1 MNEERLRWRTNP
13 AIIAQ
18 YFTGEDLPT
27 DIDIHLKPNEAC
39 VVIEDGKIT
48 GVATAQR
55 LTVNPK
61 LGTLSRLLSK
71 KEPFRS
77 FLFVHT
83 GPHEV
88 LIKLGGR
95 WSDGTEGKGAA
106 GLKIRF
112 NNDDLGRLLSFA
124 ADGKTSITLGDIASA
139 VELEISQ
146 KFGSA
151 HMGGTHPS
159 SAKED
164 KDTATLLESGL
175 RSISQTALTDIGA
188 QLDRVWLSWVPS
200 DHERVMGMRSELEVL
215 AEHGRLIAA
224 RDNEMMQQ
232 QLDVEIRKL
241 EANHQLLVAGK
252 EYEAKADAAGDI
264 ARIRARAEKEKEQWN
279 VMIQRSQL
287 EEDHKDE
294 KTLRDRQREKDGLHH
309 DMDLDD
315 LKRMREDKRREWIRQ
330 QEKTAQQHN
339 NEMLKGTLDALRE
352 SEDED

>member
-1 MNEERLRWRTNP
+1 MNEERLQWRTNP

-18 YFTGEDLPT
+18 YFTGEDLPN

-71 KEPFRS
+71 KDPFRS

-88 LIKLGGR
+88 LVKLDGR
-95 WSDGTEGKGAA
+95 WNDGTEGKGAA

-124 ADGKTSITLGDIASA
+124 ADGKTSITLGDIATSM
-139 VELEISQ
+139 ELEICQ
-146 KFGSA
+146 KFRSA
-151 HMGGTHPS
+151 HMGTTHPS

-164 KDTATLLESGL
+164 RDTATLLESGL

-188 QLDRVWLSWVPS
+188 QLDRVWLSWIPS

-224 RDNEMMQQ
+224 RDNEEMQQ
-232 QLDVEIRKL
+232 QLNVEIRQL
-241 EANHQLLVAGK
+241 ESRHQLLVAGK

-264 ARIRARAEKEKEQWN
+264 ARIRARAEKEKEQWS
-279 VMIQRSQL
+279 VMVQRSRMEEEYK
-287 EEDHKDE
+287 EEDI
-294 KTLRDRQREKDGLHH
+294 LRGRQREKDGLHH
-309 DMDLDD
+309 DMDVDD
-315 LKRMREDKRREWIRQ
+315 LKRMREDNRREWIRE
-330 QEKTAQQHN
+330 QEKVAQKHN
-339 NEMLKGTLDALRE
+339 NEMLKDTFETIRE

>member
-1 MNEERLRWRTNP
+1 MNEERLQWRTNP

-71 KEPFRS
+71 KDPFRS

-88 LIKLGGR
+88 LVKLNGH
-95 WSDGTEGKGAA
+95 WNDGTEGKGAA

-112 NNDDLGRLLSFA
+112 NNDELGRLLSFP
-124 ADGKTSITLGDIASA
+124 ADGKTSITLGDIASSM
-139 VELEISQ
+139 ELEINQ
-146 KFGSA
+146 KFASA
-151 HMGGTHPS
+151 HMSTVNSS

-164 KDTATLLESGL
+164 RDMATLLESGL
-175 RSISQTALTDIGA
+175 RNIAQTALTDIGA
-188 QLDRVWLSWVPS
+188 QLDRVWMSWVPS

-215 AEHGRLIAA
+215 AERGRLIAS

-241 EANHQLLVAGK
+241 ESSHQLLVAGK
-252 EYEAKADAAGDI
+252 EYEAKSEAAGDI

-279 VMIQRSQL
+279 VMVQRSRL
-287 EEDHKDE
+287 EEGLKDE
-294 KTLRDRQREKDGLHH
+294 NTLRGREREKDGIHH
-309 DMDLDD
+309 DMDVDD
-315 LKRMREDKRREWIRQ
+315 LKRMREDKRREWIRE
-330 QEKTAQQHN
+330 QEKVAQSHN
-339 NEMLKGTLDALRE
+339 NEMLKDTFESIRE